1 MYILH
6 LSYTFQDQ
14 DYNRNKNIFL
24 VGCTPKWDTNVLWLI
39 TRNASFLYM
48 NYIVQNNKCFILSM
62 SQFFQRWDKFIIPS
76 AITIYFGSNK
86 RLFSATTYFTLEGI
100 NMFFLVQLYFSLRMK
115 QTLHQQ
121 RGWIRSLQGASLSNL
136 PKMR

>member
-1 MYILH
+1 
-6 LSYTFQDQ
+6 
-14 DYNRNKNIFL
+14 
-24 VGCTPKWDTNVLWLI
+24 
-39 TRNASFLYM
+39 
-48 NYIVQNNKCFILSM
+48 M

-115 QTLHQQ
+115 
-121 RGWIRSLQGASLSNL
+121 
-136 PKMR
+136 